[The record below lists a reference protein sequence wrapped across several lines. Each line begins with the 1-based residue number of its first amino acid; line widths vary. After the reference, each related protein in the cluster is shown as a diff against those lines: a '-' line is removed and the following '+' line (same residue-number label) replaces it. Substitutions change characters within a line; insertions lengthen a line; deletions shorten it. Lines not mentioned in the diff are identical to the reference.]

1 MPTSAIA
8 RRGVREIC
16 DTSRSSVSSAPCPT
30 FIGNTRTQ
38 LVTLTERGRDVLED
52 ASRGRDRGSG
62 QTFYAGIAKPRELAH
77 DAHLYRA
84 YTKAAD
90 RLVGQGAHIRR
101 VVLEEALKRDYQQF
115 LQASNRR

>member
-1 MPTSAIA
+1 
-8 RRGVREIC
+8 
-16 DTSRSSVSSAPCPT
+16 
-30 FIGNTRTQ
+30 
-38 LVTLTERGRDVLED
+38 VLED
-52 ASRGRDRGSG
+52 ARRGRDRGSG

-115 LQASNRR
+115 LHASNAAWRAAHPKSYEPRRLVRTQHLSRLVSARAHSQPSGRPPDRPAAVPAGT